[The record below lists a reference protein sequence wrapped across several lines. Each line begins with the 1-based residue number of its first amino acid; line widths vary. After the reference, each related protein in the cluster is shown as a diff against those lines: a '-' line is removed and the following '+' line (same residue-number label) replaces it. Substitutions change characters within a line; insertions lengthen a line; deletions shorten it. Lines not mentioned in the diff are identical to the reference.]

1 MKVISKTI
9 SKNEFI
15 SRKNGVIPS
24 LVDEWTMPSAYICS
38 GETEKYIFNTYD
50 SAVERINEL
59 GLSSSLLEYSG
70 KFVYQDHNYGL
81 VVSDVIIP
89 SGTASSITDYTDVY
103 VNIPITEE
111 FINAAPENFK
121 KKYRDSIY
129 FDLNNPIRETDPH
142 YLGRKIVSGR
152 TGQEIEMK
160 ILTYATLNKWYSFFK
175 KYKNILRPQKNEETG
190 EITYKYSSAIEY
202 YESEYEPKNDANRK
216 EFEDLDSLFN
226 ARGGNTMYNWI
237 VENCMPYDEKKTPKS
252 EFTYATN
259 SASYTIPILIT
270 NSIDDLGEMSIFSS
284 KWKGGVDYSNQLS
297 TEKGTVVNRPYNID
311 EDENFITYNKTY
323 VNNGIN
329 KGYFQNEYLENS
341 FNFSSGWTNYT
352 DYYVNKP
359 ENEWE
364 FKISGG
370 TIEKYAFSPVNG
382 RVIYNQEYEDEVI
395 PYVKD
400 EFVIVN
406 GEYVKIIHGYYVE
419 PKISDGTIADVN
431 LNSGKKIPVIQNGS
445 LKYAEINGKKYYA
458 VKEGNE
464 EYIYFTNI
472 QKYHD
477 NGSKVIEG
485 SYIIYNN
492 NLYLTDDVFYYI
504 TKDTEVLSSVSSAS
518 SVVIKNDNGDEVIHN
533 VLKGYFNYNGVTY
546 YISNFVE
553 CNGNNECYIVSL
565 EKLYTKYYVSDDDSI
580 KWRRLIFIPEKLDN
594 DILNTLSCSSIAV
607 SGDNVVISH
616 KLNTKQANVIT
627 GYSESKLELLRRKK
641 INTDELGNE
650 LPGYFELDVT
660 TSASTNYNTP
670 YDQCTLDLL
679 YKVGEVSELS
689 LQNETKGLYNGNYLE
704 SITFYHLGENDAKI
718 DEETVSNSS
727 TTLDILKKYEE
738 GGTHYRPER
747 LLYCDITY
755 YINATLIYDS
765 DNYRYVL
772 AEGKHKGVKY
782 TDTSI
787 VTKTV
792 GDFYMSD
799 GTSFSFNYYE
809 LKNLMS
815 AEKLD
820 DFKDVQLTPMSHF
833 EMEIMNVP
841 TTEGVFSTDYWE
853 EYNGMI
859 STPVFRTEYNLWSST
874 PQNIESDIYIDR
886 GINAAF
892 ERHLKLQEIHTVEA
906 LENYGNS
913 YFKINEY

>member
-1 MKVISKTI
+1 MKIISKTI
-9 SKNEFI
+9 SINEFI

-24 LVDEWTMPSAYICS
+24 LVDEWRIPTMYVSCNDEYPK
-38 GETEKYIFNTYD
+38 EYIFNSYET
-50 SAVERINEL
+50 AVEKINEL
-59 GLSSSLLEYSG
+59 GLSSSLLEYTG
-70 KFVYQDHNYGL
+70 KFIYQDHNYGL

-89 SGTASSITDYTDVY
+89 SGIASEVTDYTDVY

-111 FINAAPENFK
+111 FINAAPENLK

-160 ILTYATLNKWYSFFK
+160 ILTYATLNKWYSFFIE
-175 KYKNILRPQKNEETG
+175 YKDILRPKKNEETG

-226 ARGGNTMYNWI
+226 ARGGNIMYNWI
-237 VENCMPYDEKKTPKS
+237 VENCMPYDEKKTPKH
-252 EFTYATN
+252 EFSYATN
-259 SASYTIPILIT
+259 SASYTIPILLT
-270 NSIDDLGEMSIFSS
+270 TSIDDLGEMTIFSS
-284 KWKGGVDYSNQLS
+284 KWKGGVDYSNKLS
-297 TEKGTVVNRPYNID
+297 SSEGTVIDRPYETDDDGNI
-311 EDENFITYNKTY
+311 IIYNKTY
-323 VNNGIN
+323 VINGN
-329 KGYFQNEYLENS
+329 EDKGYEQNEYLENV
-341 FNFSSGWTNYT
+341 FNPSEWTDYT
-352 DYYVNKP
+352 DYYI
-359 ENEWE
+359 NEHEDE

-370 TIEKYAFSPVNG
+370 TIEKYAFSTISDKI
-382 RVIYNQEYEDEVI
+382 IYNQEYEYETI

-400 EFVIVN
+400 EFIIIN
-406 GEYVKIIHGYYVE
+406 GEYAKVIHGYYVE
-419 PKISDGTIADVN
+419 PKISDGTVADIN

-458 VKEGNE
+458 VKEGDD

-477 NGSKVIEG
+477 NGSKVMSG

-492 NLYLTDDVFYYI
+492 NLYLLDDWYYSI
-504 TKDTEVLSSVSSAS
+504 NSENETLVTISGGSSVK
-518 SVVIKNDNGDEVIHN
+518 IKNDNGDEVLHN
-533 VLKGYFNYNGVTY
+533 VLKGYFKYNGVTY
-546 YISNFVE
+546 YISNDYKVT
-553 CNGNNECYIVSL
+553 L
-565 EKLYTKYYVSDDDSI
+565 EKLYTKYYASDDDSI
-580 KWRRLIFIPEKLDN
+580 KWRRLIFIPEELDN
-594 DILNTLSCSSIAV
+594 DVLNILGWSSAKV
-607 SGDNVVISH
+607 EEDNVVIIH
-616 KLNTKQANVIT
+616 KLDTKKANVVT

-689 LQNETKGLYNGNYLE
+689 FQKTINENEKDVNLYNGNYLE

-718 DEETVSNSS
+718 DEEIVSTSS
-727 TTLDILKKYEE
+727 TALDILKQYEE
-738 GGTHYRPER
+738 GGTHYRPEK

-755 YINATLIYDS
+755 YINATLSYDE
-765 DNYRYVL
+765 DNYSYVL

-809 LKNLMS
+809 LKNVIS

-874 PQNIESDIYIDR
+874 PQNIESNIYIDR